1 MRSLMDAGGYAA
13 VAIYDPHGRL
23 RLSVG
28 ATPEND
34 EALGERIRSTL
45 STHTVQVDDMRRD
58 PGSDAIAIDFRV
70 PLRLA
75 DVGSEVADGVLL
87 LRLNPVQYLYPMVQ
101 TWPTTRAS
109 AETPLVRRDGAS
121 VWFPNALRHRYGK

>member
-1 MRSLMDAGGYAA
+1 MRISDWSSDVCSSDLYAA
-13 VAIYDPHGRL
+13 VAIYDLHGQL
-23 RLSVG
+23 CMSVG

-75 DVGSEVADGVLL
+75 DVGSDVRSQERRVGKECV
-87 LRLNPVQYLYPMVQ
+87 RTCRP
-101 TWPTTRAS
+101 RAL
-109 AETPLVRRDGAS
+109 PY
-121 VWFPNALRHRYGK
+121 H